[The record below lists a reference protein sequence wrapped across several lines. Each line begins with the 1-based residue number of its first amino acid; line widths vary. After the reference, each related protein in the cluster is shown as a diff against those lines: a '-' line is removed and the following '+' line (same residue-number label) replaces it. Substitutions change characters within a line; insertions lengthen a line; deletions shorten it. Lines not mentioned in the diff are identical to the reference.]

1 MEDLERGEVPKS
13 VGIMTFHWAHNYGA
27 ILQAYGLSHYLKK
40 NFLVNVQIIDFI
52 TKRQENVNSILP
64 KIVFDKNI
72 VKSVGH
78 FFLKILLL
86 KPLTIRKI
94 RFQKFSK
101 LFFSFTPHYSNCD
114 EIRNAPPSLDLV
126 ITGSDQVFNY
136 RILPDDELKAYFL
149 APFTSRNTRKIAYAP
164 SFGRAE
170 VPESVRITMIA
181 YLKDFS
187 SLSAREQDG
196 ALLLQ
201 DMTGDTVPTVVD
213 PVLLLDAE
221 EWKEIARPNEK
232 IKTPYILCYA
242 LNGRHFLGEMAA
254 RIKKLT
260 GLQVVLM
267 TSKVL
272 TGIKSDITV
281 YNAGPQEFLW
291 LLSNASYIVSDS
303 FHGMV
308 FSTIFEKNFYVQ
320 IATPQGAERI
330 KNYLQFLSLE
340 ARVVSEVEQIEE
352 DSLSI
357 DYADKIDVLASLKV
371 KSKEYLL
378 TALS

>member
-1 MEDLERGEVPKS
+1 MDDLKTRKSSKS

-27 ILQAYGLSHYLKK
+27 ILQACGLSHYLTKK
-40 NFLVNVQIIDFI
+40 LYVDVQIIDFR
-52 TKRQENVNSILP
+52 TKRQERVNSILP

-72 VKSVGH
+72 VKSAGY
-78 FFLKILLL
+78 FFLKMLLF
-86 KPLTIRKI
+86 KPLIIRKF

-114 EIRNAPPSLDLV
+114 EIKNSPPLVDYV

-136 RILPDDELKAYFL
+136 RILPEDELNAYFL
-149 APFTSRNTRKIAYAP
+149 APFTLKNTRKIAYAP

-170 VPESVRITMIA
+170 VSESISATMAA
-181 YLKDFS
+181 YLKDFYA
-187 SLSAREQDG
+187 LSAREQDG

-201 DMTGDTVPTVVD
+201 HMTGGTVPTVVD
-213 PVLLLDAE
+213 PVLLLEAE
-221 EWKEIARPNEK
+221 EWKEIGKPIEK
-232 IKTPYILCYA
+232 IKGPYILCYA

-254 RIKKLT
+254 RIKKIT

-267 TSKVL
+267 TSKIL

-291 LLSNASYIVSDS
+291 LLSNATYVVSDS

-308 FSTIFEKNFYVQ
+308 FSTIFEKSFYVQ
-320 IATPQGAERI
+320 IAAPQGAERI
-330 KNYLQFLSLE
+330 QSYLQMLSLE
-340 ARVVSEVEQIEE
+340 SRVINKSEQIEE
-352 DSLSI
+352 GSLTIDYTYQRKVLSDLRRKSEEYLMSSLS
-357 DYADKIDVLASLKV
+357 
-371 KSKEYLL
+371 
-378 TALS
+378 